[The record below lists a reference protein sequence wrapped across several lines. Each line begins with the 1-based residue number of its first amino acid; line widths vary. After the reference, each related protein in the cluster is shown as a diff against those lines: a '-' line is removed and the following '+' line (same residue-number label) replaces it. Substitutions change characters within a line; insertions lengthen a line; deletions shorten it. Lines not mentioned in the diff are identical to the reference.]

1 MLTTLRIYSHLWAEA
16 EEKTRS
22 VLDEARAK
30 ARAARPAESSQPG
43 GRIPESRRSTGALTV
58 VSP

>member
-30 ARAARPAESSQPG
+30 ARAARRRNLPSRAEGFRNPG
-43 GRIPESRRSTGALTV
+43 GPRGH
-58 VSP
+58 